1 MQTKTFDLGGQSVK
15 IETGLLAKQSTASVT
30 VDIEGTVILATLVA
44 DKNDSDR
51 DFFPLTVD
59 YIEKTYAAGKI
70 PGGFFK
76 REGRPSEKETLISR
90 LVDRPLRPL
99 FDSSFTREVQLI
111 LTLLS
116 YNPDVDA
123 EIPALIAASACVKL
137 SGLPFNGTLGAVKVG
152 YDGNDYILNPSN
164 NALKESLL
172 DLTVAGTKNAVMMV
186 ESEAKELTEDVMLGA
201 VNFGHEKMQVIIT
214 AIEELVADANVS
226 QIDWTPPVSDNQAYE
241 EFFDK
246 YKERITDAYSI
257 TKKQERNTKLSN
269 IKTEIIESDSNEDED
284 IEDKISCMFE
294 KAQKN
299 IVRKCSFFN

>member
-172 DLTVAGTKNAVMMV
+172 DLTVSGTKNAVMMV
-186 ESEAKELTEDVMLGA
+186 ETEAKQLTEDVMLGA

-241 EFFDK
+241 EFL
-246 YKERITDAYSI
+246 I
-257 TKKQERNTKLSN
+257 N
-269 IKTEIIESDSNEDED
+269 IKNE
-284 IEDKISCMFE
+284 
-294 KAQKN
+294 
-299 IVRKCSFFN
+299 